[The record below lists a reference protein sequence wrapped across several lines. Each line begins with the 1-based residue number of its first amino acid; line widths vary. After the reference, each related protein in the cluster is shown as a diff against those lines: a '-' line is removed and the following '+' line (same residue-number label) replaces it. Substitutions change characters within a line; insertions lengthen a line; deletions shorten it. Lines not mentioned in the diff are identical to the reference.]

1 MDVVLFIFAFV
12 VVFWIYV
19 LLPMGM
25 AGRRGRSRFGW
36 LLVSLI
42 FSPLAAVILLLLL
55 GKAQA

>member
-1 MDVVLFIFAFV
+1 MDVVLIIFAFV

-25 AGRRGRSRFGW
+25 AGRLGRSRFGW

>member
-1 MDVVLFIFAFV
+1 MNVVLIIFAFV

-25 AGRRGRSRFGW
+25 AGRRGRSHLGW